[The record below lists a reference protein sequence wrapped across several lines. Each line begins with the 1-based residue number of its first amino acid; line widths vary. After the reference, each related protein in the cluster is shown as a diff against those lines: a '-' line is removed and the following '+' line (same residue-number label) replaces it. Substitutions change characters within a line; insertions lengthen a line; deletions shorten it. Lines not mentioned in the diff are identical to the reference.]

1 MATKTQTLTATTQS
15 VLTLGAYAINKI
27 TLTSSGGVV
36 ANIQLFDCD
45 DTDLAIV
52 HAATYT
58 ESTSIVDRY
67 TKYRRST
74 TAGEEGKPYLLTGNS
89 TTSLDVP
96 SDSAPTTS
104 EVDDTPADNDY
115 VTYMGTTQT
124 QKFTGV
130 KATETGVTANS
141 VTVTAF
147 QTMSVAASGVTTDI
161 PVTPY
166 QLSRGLVITSDAT
179 CIIQIWY

>member
-1 MATKTQTLTATTQS
+1 MATKTQSLTASTQV
-15 VLTLGAYAINKI
+15 VLTFGSYAINKI

-52 HAATYT
+52 HAATFS
-58 ESTSIVDRY
+58 ESTAIVDRY
-67 TKYRRST
+67 TKWRRST

-96 SDSAPTTS
+96 SDSAPATS

-130 KATETGVTANS
+130 KATESGVTANS
-141 VTVTAF
+141 VTVTALK
-147 QTMSVAASGVTTDI
+147 TMSVVASGVTTDT
-161 PVTPY
+161 PATPY
-166 QLSRGLVITSDAT
+166 QISRGLVITSDAA
-179 CIIQIWY
+179 CVIQIDY